1 MACSPKSLSGYEVWR
16 MIDWKFILKNR
27 VIHRREWRRIHEDDV
42 KDSLKKIR
50 GDLFI
55 DIGSNKGI
63 YANLLKDN
71 FDQIIT
77 IDPNPKWK
85 ADKQIALSWYRGK
98 ARFFIGDGEGSA
110 DSLLHNPHVQGK
122 DWMNTDSLE
131 VEVMRFDDLALDA
144 DLVKID
150 VEGSEFGVL
159 EGMGNYLPRWVMVE
173 LHDERREKELLK
185 MMKEKG
191 YISRKTDRSHWLF
204 KR

>member
-1 MACSPKSLSGYEVWR
+1 
-16 MIDWKFILKNR
+16 MIDWKFILKNK

-42 KDSLKKIR
+42 KDSLKKIH

-63 YANLLKDN
+63 YTNLLKDN

-98 ARFFIGDGEGSA
+98 ARFFIGDGKGSA

-122 DWMNTDSLE
+122 DWTNTDSLE

-159 EGMGNYLPRWVMVE
+159 EGMDNYLPRWVMVE
-173 LHDERREKELLK
+173 LHDERRKKELLK

-191 YISRKTDRSHWLF
+191 YSSRKTDRSHWLF